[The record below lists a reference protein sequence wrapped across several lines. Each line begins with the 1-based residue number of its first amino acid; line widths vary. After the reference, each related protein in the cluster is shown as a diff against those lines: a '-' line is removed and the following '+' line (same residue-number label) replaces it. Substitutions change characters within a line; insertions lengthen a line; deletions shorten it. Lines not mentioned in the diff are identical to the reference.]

1 MIALDLLAAMKHW
14 PDLWNF
20 LGFLEAIGP
29 PKSCLNSSMLGHE
42 GVSQVHRKKKKK
54 KVKKWIIT
62 GKAFFLKGKFIKVLE
77 LDLPAIFFP

>member
-1 MIALDLLAAMKHW
+1 MIVLDLPAAMKHW

-20 LGFLEAIGP
+20 LGFLEAIGS

-42 GVSQVHRKKKKK
+42 GVSQFHRKKKK
-54 KVKKWIIT
+54 KVKKWSIT

-77 LDLPAIFFP
+77 LDLPAIFSP